1 MSNEK
6 CQLANLAIEL
16 TRRCNLRCEHCLRGN
31 AQKRDINTY
40 TIDLLFKQIS
50 YVNILTL
57 TGGEPSLCPDL
68 IKQVIDS
75 CTYYNVVV
83 DNFYISTNGVIH
95 EDYSRFMTQ
104 IIQLWCMCSDNEISS
119 VHISNDPYHTDA
131 ASANPVNFGNHP
143 LRAFRFCE
151 MPKQPEYKFH
161 PQSIIKQGRADKI
174 PGAREIVLDYIQRP
188 EDYSS
193 IEGLV
198 YINVHGDIIEGCDWS
213 YTNQPKHRFG
223 NLYRIGLSKALER
236 RILENKQRY
245 NSFLV

>member
-16 TRRCNLRCEHCLRGN
+16 TRRCNLRCEHCLRGD
-31 AQKRDINTY
+31 AQERDINAH

-50 YVNILTL
+50 YVNSLTL

-68 IKQVIDS
+68 IKQVVDS
-75 CTYYNVVV
+75 CYYYDVAV
-83 DNFYISTNGVIH
+83 DNFYIATNGITH
-95 EDYSRFMTQ
+95 KDYSDFMAQ
-104 IIQLWCMCSDNEISS
+104 VIRLWYYCSDNEISS
-119 VHISNDPYHTDA
+119 VHISNGLYHRDA
-131 ASANPVNFGNHP
+131 ASANPVNFENHP
-143 LRAFRFCE
+143 LKAFRFCE
-151 MPKQPEYKFH
+151 IPKPRYKYL
-161 PQSIIKQGRADKI
+161 PQLILKQGRADKI

-198 YINVHGDIIEGCDWS
+198 YINVHDDIIEGCDWS
-213 YTNQPKHRFG
+213 YTNQPKHSLG
-223 NLYRIGLSKALER
+223 NLYKIGLSEALER